1 MMPEDRGPT
10 PIRRSLERLLAGMG
24 SPEIDS
30 MATLLDRWPEVVGE
44 SLAARI
50 KAVAVR
56 GSELLVSVDDPAWA
70 SQISWLETQLL
81 ERIDGIIGS
90 GRITAVRVRVEPG
103 RGT

>member
-1 MMPEDRGPT
+1 
-10 PIRRSLERLLAGMG
+10 
-24 SPEIDS
+24 

-81 ERIDGIIGS
+81 ERIAGIIGS
-90 GRITAVRVRVEPG
+90 GRITAVRVRVELG
-103 RGT
+103 RGA

>member
-1 MMPEDRGPT
+1 
-10 PIRRSLERLLAGMG
+10 
-24 SPEIDS
+24 

-56 GSELLVSVDDPAWA
+56 GSDLLVSVDDPAWA

-103 RGT
+103 RGA

>member
-1 MMPEDRGPT
+1 
-10 PIRRSLERLLAGMG
+10 
-24 SPEIDS
+24 

-81 ERIDGIIGS
+81 ERSDGVIGS
-90 GRITAVRVRVEPG
+90 GRIAAGRVGVEPG
-103 RGT
+103 RGI

>member
-1 MMPEDRGPT
+1 
-10 PIRRSLERLLAGMG
+10 
-24 SPEIDS
+24 

-44 SLAARI
+44 GLASRI

-81 ERIDGIIGS
+81 D
-90 GRITAVRVRVEPG
+90 V
-103 RGT
+103 

>member
-1 MMPEDRGPT
+1 
-10 PIRRSLERLLAGMG
+10 
-24 SPEIDS
+24 

-103 RGT
+103 WGA

>member
-1 MMPEDRGPT
+1 
-10 PIRRSLERLLAGMG
+10 
-24 SPEIDS
+24 

-70 SQISWLETQLL
+70 GQISWLETQLL

-103 RGT
+103 RGA

>member
-1 MMPEDRGPT
+1 
-10 PIRRSLERLLAGMG
+10 
-24 SPEIDS
+24 

-81 ERIDGIIGS
+81 ERIDSIIGP

>member
-1 MMPEDRGPT
+1 
-10 PIRRSLERLLAGMG
+10 
-24 SPEIDS
+24 

-44 SLAARI
+44 GLASRI

-81 ERIDGIIGS
+81 ERIDGMVGP
-90 GRITAVRVRVEPG
+90 GRITAVRVRVEPA
-103 RGT
+103 RGTRPIFRTPRQGVSAHRSGRAWISGPEGLCW

>member
-1 MMPEDRGPT
+1 
-10 PIRRSLERLLAGMG
+10 
-24 SPEIDS
+24 

-81 ERIDGIIGS
+81 DSLVFRVIRISS
-90 GRITAVRVRVEPG
+90 GVTLRYLANC
-103 RGT
+103 

>member
-1 MMPEDRGPT
+1 
-10 PIRRSLERLLAGMG
+10 MG

-70 SQISWLETQLL
+70 SQTSWLATQLL

-103 RGT
+103 RGA

>member
-1 MMPEDRGPT
+1 
-10 PIRRSLERLLAGMG
+10 
-24 SPEIDS
+24 

-90 GRITAVRVRVEPG
+90 GRPDPAFRAPCHGVPADHPWRPWI
-103 RGT
+103 RGPEGLCW

>member
-1 MMPEDRGPT
+1 
-10 PIRRSLERLLAGMG
+10 
-24 SPEIDS
+24 
-30 MATLLDRWPEVVGE
+30 MATLRDWLRVVVGE

-81 ERIDGIIGS
+81 ERIDGIIGP